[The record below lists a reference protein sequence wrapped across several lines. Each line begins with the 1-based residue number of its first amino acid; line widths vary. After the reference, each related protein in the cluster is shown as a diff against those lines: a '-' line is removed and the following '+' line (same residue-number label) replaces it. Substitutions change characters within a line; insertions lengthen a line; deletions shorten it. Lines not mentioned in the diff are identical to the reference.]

1 MATNLDL
8 DDSLINEAQKLG
20 NHRTK
25 KEAVNEAL
33 EEYVRRKKQLKALD
47 EMGTIDFDPEYDYK
61 KGRHR

>member
-20 NHRTK
+20 NHSTK

-33 EEYVRRKKQLKALD
+33 AEYVRRKKQLKSLD
-47 EMGTIDFDPEYDYK
+47 DLGTFDFDPEYDYK
-61 KGRHR
+61 KGRKR

>member
-33 EEYVRRKKQLKALD
+33 EEYVRKKKQLKAL
-47 EMGTIDFDPEYDYK
+47 GYI
-61 KGRHR
+61 R